1 MELTVHLPQ
10 KLHRPI
16 KIIAMVLALILTIYT
31 GFSVLGAAAS
41 MQIPRLLVEGS
52 PASTGLNYQDVSFI
66 SRIDRVTL
74 KGWFIPGDGDSALI
88 IVHGGFQPRVDPT
101 IDTLSLTH
109 DLVAKGYNILLFDLR
124 GRGESAG
131 KGLSLSNMD
140 KDIGGAVDFLKNL
153 GFPAHKIGILG
164 YCSGAAGVC
173 MFASQELV
181 GAIVLDGCFTSVW
194 DMVSNQAS
202 TRSIPHLAVDTFLPG
217 VQLAAIVFYGYQPV
231 NPIDVIDQVRCPIL
245 FIHEEDDDLVSTLD
259 NLELE
264 NKSDHTASTLWQ
276 VENTAHSQAY
286 QTHPVEY
293 VNRLDSF
300 FQSAFGTMGQTQ
312 SPR

>member
-1 MELTVHLPQ
+1 VHLSQ

-52 PASTGLNYQDVSFI
+52 PALAGLNYQDASFV
-66 SRIDRVTL
+66 SRIDRVNL
-74 KGWFIPGDGDSALI
+74 KGWFIPSNGDSALI

-101 IDTLSLTH
+101 IDTLRLTH

-140 KDIGGAVDFLKNL
+140 KDIGGAVDFLTDM
-153 GFPAHKIGILG
+153 GYPAHNIGIVG

-173 MFASQELV
+173 MFASQEIV

-202 TRSIPHLAVDTFLPG
+202 TRSIPHLAVDTFLPS

-264 NKSDHTASTLWQ
+264 NKSDHATSTTWQ
-276 VENTAHSQAY
+276 VEHTAHSQAY

-293 VNRLDSF
+293 ITRLDSF
-300 FQSAFGTMGQTQ
+300 FQSAFRMPVQD
-312 SPR
+312 

>member
-1 MELTVHLPQ
+1 MHLPQ
-10 KLHRPI
+10 KLHPSI
-16 KIIAMVLALILTIYT
+16 KTIAIVFVIILTIYT
-31 GFSVLGAAAS
+31 GFSILGAAAS
-41 MQIPRLLVEGS
+41 MQIPRLSFQGS
-52 PASTGLNYQDVSFI
+52 PDSAGLNYQDVSFV
-66 SRIDRVTL
+66 SRIDKVTL
-74 KGWFIPGDGDSALI
+74 RGWFIPASGESALI

-101 IDTLSLTH
+101 IDTLSLSR

-131 KGLSLSNMD
+131 KGLSLSDMD
-140 KDIGGAVDFLKNL
+140 RDIGGAVDFLTGL
-153 GFPAHKIGILG
+153 GYPAHKIGIVG

-173 MFASQELV
+173 MFASQEIV

-202 TRSIPHLAVDTFLPG
+202 TRGIPHLAVDTFLPG
-217 VQLAAIVFYGYQPV
+217 VKLAAMVFYGYQPV
-231 NPIDVIDQVRCPIL
+231 NPIDVIDDVRCPIF

-264 NKSDHTASTLWQ
+264 NKSDHATSIIWQ
-276 VENTAHSQAY
+276 VEHTAHSQAY

-293 VNRLDSF
+293 VTRLDLF
-300 FQSAFGTMGQTQ
+300 FQSALFIPGQIEST
-312 SPR
+312 R

>member
-1 MELTVHLPQ
+1 VHLPQ

-16 KIIAMVLALILTIYT
+16 KITAIVFVSILTIYI
-31 GFSVLGAAAS
+31 GFSILGAAAS

-52 PASTGLNYQDVSFI
+52 PALAGLSYQDVSFF
-66 SRIDRVTL
+66 SRIDRVNL
-74 KGWFIPGDGDSALI
+74 KGWFIPGEGNSALI

-140 KDIGGAVDFLKNL
+140 KDIGGAVDFLTDI
-153 GFPAHKIGILG
+153 GYPAHKIGIVG

-173 MFASQELV
+173 IFASQEVV
-181 GAIVLDGCFTSVW
+181 GAVVLDGCFTSVW

-202 TRSIPHLAVDTFLPG
+202 TRGIPHLAVDIFLPG

-231 NPIDVIDQVRCPIL
+231 NPIDVIDHVRCPIL

-264 NKSDHTASTLWQ
+264 NKSGHVTSIIWQ
-276 VENTAHSQAY
+276 VEHTAHSQAY

-293 VNRLDSF
+293 VTRLDSF
-300 FQSAFGTMGQTQ
+300 FQSAFIMPGQTETT
-312 SPR
+312 R

>member
-1 MELTVHLPQ
+1 MHLPQ
-10 KLHRPI
+10 KLHKPI
-16 KIIAMVLALILTIYT
+16 EITTIVFGLILTIYT
-31 GFSVLGAAAS
+31 GFSILGAAAS
-41 MQIPRLLVEGS
+41 MQIPRLSFEGS
-52 PASTGLNYQDVSFI
+52 PASAGLNYQDVSFV
-66 SRIDRVTL
+66 SRIDKVAL
-74 KGWFIPGDGDSALI
+74 KGWFMPASGDSVLI

-109 DLVAKGYNILLFDLR
+109 DLVAKGYSILLFDMR

-140 KDIGGAVDFLKNL
+140 RDIGGAVDFLMDM
-153 GFPAHKIGILG
+153 GYPAGKIGVIG

-173 MFASQELV
+173 LFASQETI
-181 GAIVLDGCFTSVW
+181 GAVVLDGCFTSVW

-202 TRSIPHLAVDTFLPG
+202 TRGIPHLAVDTFLPG
-217 VQLAAIVFYGYQPV
+217 VQLAAMLFYGYQPV

-245 FIHEEDDDLVSTLD
+245 FIHEENDDLVSTLD

-264 NKSDHTASTLWQ
+264 NKSDHTTSILWQ

-293 VNRLDSF
+293 INRLDSF
-300 FQSAFGTMGQTQ
+300 FQSALVIPGTD
-312 SPR
+312 